1 MSDKKIGEVVD
12 WILLKRVI
20 GFSKP
25 YKKQM
30 IFASFAAIL
39 LSILSP
45 LRPLVINFTV
55 DNHIMKHDHNG
66 LINMV
71 IILFLLLI
79 LEGVFQF
86 FYMYFSTWIGQHVI
100 KDLRNILFKH
110 IISLRMTYFDNTPIG
125 TIVTRCVSDIETI
138 ADIFSQGLLVIL
150 AELLKLFVII
160 SIMFYVDWRLTLVS
174 MITIP
179 FLLIATNWF
188 KKNIKS
194 AFQNVREQVS
204 ELNTFVQEHI
214 VGMSIIQIFNKE
226 KSEYKIF
233 KKINHLHMQAHLNSI
248 FYYAVFFPIV
258 EILSATSIALVVWYG
273 AESFIS
279 EKNVTAGELI
289 AFILY
294 IHMMF
299 RPIRQLAD
307 RFNILQMGIVGSQ
320 RVFKLFDNKDFI
332 ENKGKERINHTDI
345 DIEFDNVHFSY
356 KENIQVLS
364 GISFKIKYGNF
375 LAIVGDT
382 GAGKTSIIN
391 ILNRFY
397 DIQKG
402 QIKIGDIPI
411 KQIELSNLRS
421 KIALVQQEVFLFS
434 ESIYQNII
442 LFSEEIT
449 KERVIRSAKEIG
461 VHDFIMSLP
470 NNYDY
475 IVGERG
481 LSLSSGQRQLI
492 AFLRVYIRDPKILIL
507 DEATSSIDTE
517 TEELLQNALKKL
529 SKNRTTIVI
538 AHRLSTIIH
547 ADNILFLKNGTIVEE
562 GDHKNLLLKK
572 GLYSNMYTSQLDN

>member
-1 MSDKKIGEVVD
+1 
-12 WILLKRVI
+12 
-20 GFSKP
+20 
-25 YKKQM
+25 
-30 IFASFAAIL
+30 
-39 LSILSP
+39 
-45 LRPLVINFTV
+45 
-55 DNHIMKHDHNG
+55 
-66 LINMV
+66 
-71 IILFLLLI
+71 
-79 LEGVFQF
+79 
-86 FYMYFSTWIGQHVI
+86 
-100 KDLRNILFKH
+100 
-110 IISLRMTYFDNTPIG
+110 
-125 TIVTRCVSDIETI
+125 
-138 ADIFSQGLLVIL
+138 
-150 AELLKLFVII
+150 
-160 SIMFYVDWRLTLVS
+160 
-174 MITIP
+174 
-179 FLLIATNWF
+179 
-188 KKNIKS
+188 
-194 AFQNVREQVS
+194 
-204 ELNTFVQEHI
+204 VQEHI

-332 ENKGKERINHTDI
+332 ENKGKEKINHTDI
-345 DIEFDNVHFSY
+345 DIEFDNVYFSY

-434 ESIYQNII
+434 ESIYHNII

-449 KERVIRSAKEIG
+449 KEKVIRSAKEIG

-470 NNYDY
+470 NNYNY

-529 SKNRTTIVI
+529 TKNRTTIVI

-547 ADNILFLKNGTIVEE
+547 ADNILFLKNGNIVEE

-572 GLYSNMYTSQLDN
+572 GLYFNMYTSQSDY